1 MTNAFG
7 KQSTPESIEGGLKLG
22 FSLEDFFSP
31 EAKPVHEYTCQG
43 FTTKTTIN
51 LWEGF
56 HETLISAVEDA
67 MKGKEGAN
75 TMMLV
80 QMATFAMPFY
90 MTELQGKVDV
100 DLDPED
106 IAKLFKLPM
115 AQTMNMNANTILSS
129 ATPFTTNDDV
139 EMILDPEGIWNEF
152 PDHTKWT
159 ENTRDCAV
167 EAVLDTFAEGYKCIE
182 EETELP
188 ARY

>member
-1 MTNAFG
+1 MTNSFG

-31 EAKPVHEYTCQG
+31 EAKPVHEYTCKG

-80 QMATFAMPFY
+80 QMATFALPFY
-90 MTELQGKVDV
+90 ITEL
-100 DLDPED
+100 
-106 IAKLFKLPM
+106 
-115 AQTMNMNANTILSS
+115 
-129 ATPFTTNDDV
+129 
-139 EMILDPEGIWNEF
+139 
-152 PDHTKWT
+152 
-159 ENTRDCAV
+159 
-167 EAVLDTFAEGYKCIE
+167 
-182 EETELP
+182 
-188 ARY
+188 